1 MLYRGRVFGQLSSNV
16 GTKRAQIRGW
26 GRLASWHSSTIGLLS
41 AGQGFLMAACRV
53 VSTPTGWRIPT
64 DAVNRRD
71 SSKLISAGLAD
82 WRPGESWRG
91 PRNDVQF
98 GLSVGQGAGL
108 ALFPVLIVA
117 LVWTP
122 RLRDAAR

>member
-1 MLYRGRVFGQLSSNV
+1 
-16 GTKRAQIRGW
+16 
-26 GRLASWHSSTIGLLS
+26 
-41 AGQGFLMAACRV
+41 MAACRV
-53 VSTPTGWRIPT
+53 VSTPTGWRMPT

-71 SSKLISAGLAD
+71 PSKLISRGPAD

-98 GLSVGQGAGL
+98 GLSVGHGVAL

-117 LVWTP
+117 LVWTL
-122 RLRDAAR
+122 RLRDATR